1 MLRVQDVMTTRLIT
15 IRHDQKMQDALDL
28 MHSHRIS
35 SLPVLNYEDQLVG
48 LITEYSLLELLY
60 DPQVAELSVGI
71 CMSKDPITVS
81 PDTLVSDV
89 VGKMAL
95 HRIRQVLV
103 LDEQQRLVGL
113 VSLRDLVHTA
123 YQVRLDELKAAVAPI
138 S

>member
-28 MHSHRIS
+28 MHSHRVS
-35 SLPVLNYEDQLVG
+35 GLPVLNYEDQLVG
-48 LITEYSLLELLY
+48 FITEYSILELLY

-81 PDTLVSDV
+81 PDTLLSDV
-89 VGKMAL
+89 VGKMVL

-103 LDEQQRLVGL
+103 TGGQGELLGL
-113 VSLRDLVHTA
+113 VSLRDLVRTA
-123 YQVRLDELKAAVAPI
+123 YLVRLEERKAAVAPI